1 MSEHPIGNLM
11 TETMAKIKEMVDVN
25 TIIGSPI
32 TAADGTTVIENA
44 AKEPHIVDLANFLNS
59 MGADIKGAGTDT
71 IKIRGVERLSGG
83 SYCIIPDQI
92 EAGTYMAAV
101 AAAGGSDFASK
112 HAQAGAPMAFGGGG
126 GAGVTVSPV
135 CFLIITKDGSASI
148 LGINAQAD
156 STVDRLVEMIPGAI
170 NRVSSFVEGFSG
182 KKKAPAD
189 ESAPMEGGEE

>member
-1 MSEHPIGNLM
+1 MNEHPIGNLM

-32 TAADGTTVIENA
+32 TAADGTTVIPVS
-44 AKEPHIVDLANFLNS
+44 KVSF
-59 MGADIKGAGTDT
+59 GFG
-71 IKIRGVERLSGG
+71 
-83 SYCIIPDQI
+83 
-92 EAGTYMAAV
+92 
-101 AAAGGSDFASK
+101 AGGSDFASK

-135 CFLIITKDGSASI
+135 CFLIITKD
-148 LGINAQAD
+148 GINAQAD